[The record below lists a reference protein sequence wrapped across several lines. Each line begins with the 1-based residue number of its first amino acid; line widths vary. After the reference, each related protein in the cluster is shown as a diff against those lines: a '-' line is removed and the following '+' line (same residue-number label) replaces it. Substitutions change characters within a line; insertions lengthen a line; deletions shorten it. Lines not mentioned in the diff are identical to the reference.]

1 MSAVSDAFVT
11 SLRRISAERGDERA
25 HLGAVREQV
34 SVLLELNAEK
44 DRTIASQRCAIKH
57 LKSELS
63 AALPRSTESSSR
75 QQNREAA

>member
-1 MSAVSDAFVT
+1 MSDISLAFVT
-11 SLRRISAERGDERA
+11 SLRRISAERGAERA

-44 DRTIASQRCAIKH
+44 DRTIARQCCVIKH
-57 LKSELS
+57 LRTELS
-63 AALPRSTESSSR
+63 AALSRSTKSSSR